1 MPDHS
6 FFQNMHRYFTR
17 VDSAVDGAYYLTSDG
32 NTPIEGMFI
41 VYQKHVFEIVFDMNV
56 WQTKKG
62 VSFTKL
68 EYIQSVGLILLDPS
82 VSQYIEGLPD
92 LCLKRLQPKVGSEL
106 VLPERI
112 VLKYDPWVTASWP

>member
-1 MPDHS
+1 
-6 FFQNMHRYFTR
+6 
-17 VDSAVDGAYYLTSDG
+17 
-32 NTPIEGMFI
+32 MFI